1 MIFNHESLDIFSVL
15 LTKLNFFFNKKVDKK
30 NLDYYY
36 LKNIKIQ
43 INLNKS
49 NDKFSRCCYC
59 SKFLKY
65 LCQWLTLEKKRA
77 SNSDKINWSGTF
89 ICYLVLIKI
98 FKVPS
103 VSYFCSTEK
112 LIKIQNIL
120 IREISYLKILT
131 SKNLFNSCQKF

>member
-65 LCQWLTLEKKRA
+65 LCQ
-77 SNSDKINWSGTF
+77 
-89 ICYLVLIKI
+89 
-98 FKVPS
+98 
-103 VSYFCSTEK
+103 
-112 LIKIQNIL
+112 
-120 IREISYLKILT
+120 
-131 SKNLFNSCQKF
+131 